1 MGKRRMAGRR
11 ADQATDNWNG
21 SFPTTHW
28 TKLVGARSEG
38 ILEQDDIL
46 DELVGMY
53 WKPVYCYLRCKG
65 YDRDDAKDLTQGFFC
80 EIVLRRGLIQQAD
93 RTKGRFRTF
102 LLTALSRYVTS
113 VHRAEVAKQRTP
125 EGGLIYLEE
134 IDGFSIPEP
143 VHYRSPV
150 EAFDYAWGAALLD
163 RVLAGVAR
171 RCRERGD
178 ATHWELFR
186 TRVLLPITQNA
197 DVPSLDRLCRKYG
210 ISRKA
215 QVSNM
220 IFMVKRRFQRALR
233 RHVRQFVSSD
243 AEVDR
248 EILDLMAILS
258 RRSARQLSQSAI

>member
-1 MGKRRMAGRR
+1 MAGHR
-11 ADQATDNWNG
+11 ADRATDNWNG

-28 TKLVGARSEG
+28 TKLVGARSKNALQQG
-38 ILEQDDIL
+38 DALE
-46 DELVGMY
+46 ELVGRY

-65 YDRDDAKDLTQGFFC
+65 YDRDDAKDLTQGFFH

-93 RTKGRFRTF
+93 QRKGRFRVF

-113 VHRAEVAKQRTP
+113 AHRAEAAKQRMP

-134 IDGFSIPEP
+134 IDALSVPEP

-163 RVLAGVAR
+163 RVLADVAR
-171 RCRERGD
+171 RCREKSN

-186 TRVLLPITQNA
+186 DRVLLPIMQNA
-197 DVPSLDRLCRKYG
+197 DVPSLGELCRKYG
-210 ISRKA
+210 ICRKA
-215 QVSNM
+215 QASNM
-220 IFMVKRRFQRALR
+220 IFMVKRRFQRELR

-243 AEVDR
+243 AEVNS
-248 EILDLMAILS
+248 EILDLMTILS
-258 RRSARQLSQSAI
+258 HGSERPLTQPAN